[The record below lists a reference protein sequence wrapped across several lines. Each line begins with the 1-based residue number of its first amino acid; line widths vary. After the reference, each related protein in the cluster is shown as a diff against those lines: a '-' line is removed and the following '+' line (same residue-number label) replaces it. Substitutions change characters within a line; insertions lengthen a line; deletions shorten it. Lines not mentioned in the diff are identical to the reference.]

1 VTISGDG
8 GSEDENEV
16 VLRVVKNR
24 ENITHVKVFSKN
36 KK

>member
-8 GSEDENEV
+8 GGEDENEV

-24 ENITHVKVFSKN
+24 ENITHVQVFSKN